1 MGRREEYQKSES
13 AARMAILVGS
23 KGRGTNMATLIT
35 ACLSGSIAAVPAV
48 VISPRSGTP
57 AVHRAEALGVP
68 VSIVP
73 PGESYTERLLNALR
87 AAKATFLCLAGYMYL
102 LPKEVVEEYKDRI
115 LNIHPALLP
124 KFGGKGMYGAHV
136 HEAVLEAKESISGCS
151 VHLVNENYDEGR
163 VLLQLECPVFESDT
177 VDSLAERVLDL
188 EHIAYPMAVIKWLG
202 EQGQT

>member
-73 PGESYTERLLNALR
+73 SGESYTERLLNALQS
-87 AAKATFLCLAGYMYL
+87 ASATFLCLAGYMYL
-102 LPKEVVEEYKDRI
+102 LPKQVVEKYKDRI